1 MIDYILISPPCTEH
15 LYKEKTVLH
24 PLALQ
29 SLNVRVNLRLLER
42 FSANQV

>member
-1 MIDYILISPPCTEH
+1 MERFTNLRVI
-15 LYKEKTVLH
+15 
-24 PLALQ
+24 LALQ